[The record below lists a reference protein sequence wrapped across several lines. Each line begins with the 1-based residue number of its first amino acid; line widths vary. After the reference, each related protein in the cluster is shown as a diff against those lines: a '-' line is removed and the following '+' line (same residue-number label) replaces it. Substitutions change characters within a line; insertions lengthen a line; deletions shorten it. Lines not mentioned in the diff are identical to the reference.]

1 MNISILGAVGSVGL
15 ALLLS
20 NGAVASDFRTGNGH
34 NTQNGLNYDYAT
46 VIDAQP
52 IFKTIRV
59 QTPKKECWQ
68 EEVAYN
74 NYDRGH
80 DSRYDRG
87 DYRHDGQ
94 RRNSGVS
101 TVVGGVIG
109 GAIGNAVGHSKKN
122 KKVGTIVGVILG
134 STLGNA
140 YGSRKQYKQDHH
152 GAANSVSYGVE
163 ERCETVQ
170 VTQIEEKIVGYN
182 VRYRYNNA
190 TYSTRMHTD
199 PGDTIRVQVSVLPVS

>member
-1 MNISILGAVGSVGL
+1 MKNRMLGTVGKLGSVA
-15 ALLLS
+15 ALLLLS
-20 NGAVASDFRTGNGH
+20 SGTLASDYKAARGH
-34 NTQNGLNYDYAT
+34 NFDYAT

-52 IFKTIRV
+52 IFKTVRV
-59 QTPKKECWQ
+59 QSPRQECWE

-74 NYDRGH
+74 SYDPYPGN
-80 DSRYDRG
+80 
-87 DYRHDGQ
+87 YRHDKR

-109 GAIGNAVGHSKKN
+109 GAIGNAVGHGKKN

-140 YGSRKQYKQDHH
+140 YGSRDRDSASHRGYTQ
-152 GAANSVSYGVE
+152 SVSYDIE

-170 VTQIEEKIVGYN
+170 VTQIEERIVGYN

-190 TYSTRMHTD
+190 TYSTRMDTD
-199 PGDTIRVQVSVLPVS
+199 PGDTIRVQVPVSPVS